1 MPVPVAAAG
10 AVLGTPTGRRIVLGG
25 LAALGALIAIFA
37 LAVAALVSAVGEQV
51 NTGDPAYAPSAT
63 ALADIPG
70 PYLALYMKSADHC
83 LPVARP
89 CDRLDWAILAAIGS
103 VESGHG
109 VNMGPS
115 SAGALGPMQ
124 FMPAT
129 WRSMGVDGNN
139 DGRPNIMDPE
149 DAIPAAAR
157 YLRASGA
164 PEDYHRALLAY
175 NNAEWYVAEVMAKAV
190 EYRGA
195 LRNAGG
201 VTNLGGGSIGLGI
214 PINQRA
220 AAAILRQNRGRN
232 PRVAVYAGGLND
244 LSAGRVDARL
254 STLLLAVGQRH
265 KIYVSSL
272 ITGHGVYTTSGNV
285 SNHTAG
291 RAADIAIVDGE
302 TCNSFTH
309 GRSGRCWQLAQELA
323 KITGPLHPT
332 ELIFGIDP
340 DGAGPAFAC
349 LVASCGGDH
358 SDHIHAGF
366 RG

>member
-1 MPVPVAAAG
+1 MPVPVAAAA
-10 AVLGTPTGRRIVLGG
+10 AVVSSPTGRRLVLGG
-25 LAALGALIAIFA
+25 LAALVAVIVIFA
-37 LAVAALVSAVGEQV
+37 LAVAAMVSAVGEQGD
-51 NTGDPAYAPSAT
+51 TGGATYGPSAV

-83 LPVARP
+83 LPVAAP
-89 CDRLDWAILAAIGS
+89 CDRVDWAILAAIGS

-129 WRSMGVDGNN
+129 WRSMGVDGNS
-139 DGRPNIMDPE
+139 DGRRDTMDPE

-164 PEDYHRALLAY
+164 PDDYHRALLAY
-175 NNAEWYVAEVMAKAV
+175 NPAEWYVAKVMAKAV

-195 LRNAGG
+195 LSNAGG
-201 VTNLGGGSIGLGI
+201 VANLGGGSIGLGI
-214 PINQRA
+214 AVNQRA

-232 PRVAVYAGGLND
+232 PRVVVYAGGLND

-254 STLLLAVGQRH
+254 STLLLAVGQQH
-265 KIYVSSL
+265 TIYVSSL
-272 ITGHGVYTTSGNV
+272 ITGHGTYTTSGNV

-302 TCNSFTH
+302 TCNSHTH
-309 GRSGRCWQLAQELA
+309 GRSGRCWQLAQEIA
-323 KITGPLHPT
+323 KITGPLHPS

-340 DGAGPAFAC
+340 DGGGPAFAC
-349 LVASCGGDH
+349 LVDSCGGDH

-366 RG
+366 GG